1 MARRYKC
8 PYCEDRYERAKLVS
22 HIDKKHYDLLPEG
35 YSATQCVF
43 DHINHN
49 IEHHGKCRVC
59 GKDTTWNEKS
69 GRYNTLCTNPKCKQ
83 KMREEYQKNMIR
95 VRGTDNILNDAKQ
108 QEKMLQNRKISG
120 KYKWSTG
127 EEFVYTGQF
136 ERKAL
141 EFIDTVLNIPAND
154 LMVPGPSMN
163 YYYEGKDHIYIP
175 DMYLI
180 SFNLLIE
187 VKDGGNNPNNKLS
200 TGMIASRAKTLAKE
214 KMVTDKGEFN
224 YIRLT
229 NNNFAQ
235 LMEVLMEIKK
245 NNIEGIDKRSVNIN
259 ESYTDE
265 ELEYL
270 NNYVK

>member
-8 PYCEDRYERAKLVS
+8 PYCEDRYERTKLVS

-49 IEHHGKCRVC
+49 TEHHGKCRVC

-141 EFIDTVLNIPAND
+141 EFIDDDELVEVT
-154 LMVPGPSMN
+154 
-163 YYYEGKDHIYIP
+163 P
-175 DMYLI
+175 D
-180 SFNLLIE
+180 
-187 VKDGGNNPNNKLS
+187 
-200 TGMIASRAKTLAKE
+200 A
-214 KMVTDKGEFN
+214 
-224 YIRLT
+224 IRLR
-229 NNNFAQ
+229 
-235 LMEVLMEIKK
+235 KK
-245 NNIEGIDKRSVNIN
+245 
-259 ESYTDE
+259 
-265 ELEYL
+265 YL
-270 NNYVK
+270 NEHERLQYNKRRKAAQQQ